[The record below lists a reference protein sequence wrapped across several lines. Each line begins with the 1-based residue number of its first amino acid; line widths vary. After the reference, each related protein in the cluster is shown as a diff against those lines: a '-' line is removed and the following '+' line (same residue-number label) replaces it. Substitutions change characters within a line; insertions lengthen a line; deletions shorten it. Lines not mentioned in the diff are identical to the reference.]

1 MSALF
6 GFVVG
11 YVVGARAGSEGY
23 ARLEQAWRDVR
34 NSREFQDFVELV
46 RSHVLGTLQTVNE
59 RMQERGRVL
68 PDVDD
73 LTAQARARLDLD

>member
-11 YVVGARAGSEGY
+11 YVVGARAGSEGF

-34 NSREFQDFVELV
+34 ESREFRDFVQLV
-46 RSHVLGTLQTVNE
+46 RTHVLGTLQTVND

-68 PDVDD
+68 PDGDE
-73 LTAQARARLDLD
+73 LAARARARLDLD